1 MSGGLAS
8 AKQDVVAL
16 LAAIMGGSSV
26 AVAAITRI
34 VAAVAVPLGWLAVL
48 TSLAL

>member
-8 AKQDVVAL
+8 TKQDVVAL
-16 LAAIMGGSSV
+16 LAAIIGGSSV

-34 VAAVAVPLGWLAVL
+34 VAVPLGWLAEL